1 MKNIKGLFTLLRK
14 KSTKEFIAR
23 RKKRGKRKENEDKKR
38 IFFFPK
44 IQLQKEIFPKIN
56 TALYIDRYM
65 CKNSYHQNTEKVLH
79 TKIQ

>member
-14 KSTKEFIAR
+14 KSPKEFIAR

-38 IFFFPK
+38 IFFPK
-44 IQLQKEIFPKIN
+44 IQLQKEMFPKIN
-56 TALYIDRYM
+56 TALYIDRYI